1 VRFVREILDQKGRDV
16 WTVAPSD
23 TVREALARMAE
34 HNIGALVVTKDQQVI
49 GVISERDFA
58 RKAIIE
64 GTSSLETRVED
75 IMAVAPSCVRPDTA
89 IDECMTIMT
98 EKRVRHLPVL
108 DGTDLIGLV
117 SIGDVL
123 KTIISECKS
132 KVGELEGYIYGS

>member
-16 WTVAPSD
+16 WTVAPND
-23 TVREALARMAE
+23 TVREALTSMAE
-34 HNIGALVVTKDQQVI
+34 HNIGALVVTRDQQVI

-58 RKAIIE
+58 RKVIIE

-75 IMAVAPSCVRPDTA
+75 IMALSPSCVTPDTA

-98 EKRVRHLPVL
+98 EKRIRHLPVL
-108 DGTDLIGLV
+108 DGTDLVGLV

-123 KTIISECKS
+123 KRIINECKS